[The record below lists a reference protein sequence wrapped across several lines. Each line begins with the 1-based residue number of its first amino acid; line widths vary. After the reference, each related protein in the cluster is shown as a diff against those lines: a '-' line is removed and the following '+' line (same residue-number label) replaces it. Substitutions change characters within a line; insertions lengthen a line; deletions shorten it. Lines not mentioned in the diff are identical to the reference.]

1 MNKFPPVTVAIPLFF
16 SRRFLEIVIQ
26 NIETIHY
33 PNLHFIVSDRH
44 GGDDTLTLLRTH
56 FQDDPRIS
64 FVEHLDQCNWVCH
77 YNDLVQQA
85 KGKYFA
91 WMPHDDSY
99 APDYIM
105 RLVEFLEAH
114 PDVILAFGEMHRITL
129 DGTDISNHGWLEH
142 WKSLTEDNS
151 WSTQQAVK
159 LHLKWTLAYGFRGLF
174 RLQPIQEKRLYI
186 RDTYQTIGAD
196 GLWMFGIALTG
207 RIGYAPH
214 CHCWKRIYNDSTH
227 APWREKKRQH
237 RFRWSWLWI
246 SLLYLMNSTI
256 TLREKFLAGLTLVG
270 WNLLQLARRPATK
283 FAKILR
289 RNLNAYTLH
298 L

>member
-1 MNKFPPVTVAIPLFF
+1 MNNFPPVTVAIPLYF

-26 NIETIHY
+26 NIETIDY

-56 FQDDPRIS
+56 FRDDPRIS
-64 FVEHLDQCNWVCH
+64 FIEHLDQCNWVCH

-105 RLVEFLEAH
+105 RLVEFLEDR
-114 PDVILAFGEMHRITL
+114 PDVILAFGEMHRIAL
-129 DGTDISNHGWLEH
+129 DGTDITNHRRLEQ
-142 WKSLTEDNS
+142 WESLTADNS
-151 WSTQQAVK
+151 WSTPQVVK
-159 LHLKWTLAYGFRGLF
+159 LHLKWNLAYGFRGLF
-174 RLQPIQEKRLYI
+174 RLQPIQEKRLYM
-186 RDTYQTIGAD
+186 RETYQTVGAD
-196 GLWMFGIALTG
+196 RLWMFGVALTG
-207 RIGYAPH
+207 RIAYTPH

-227 APWREKKRQH
+227 ASWREKKRQN
-237 RFRWSWLWI
+237 RFRWIWSWSWSWI

-256 TLREKFLAGLTLVG
+256 TLREKFLAGLVIVG
-270 WNLLQLARRPATK
+270 WNWLQPARRLAIK
-283 FAKILR
+283 SAKILR
-289 RNLNAYTLH
+289 RH
-298 L
+298 